1 MTISILGSGSWS
13 TAIADLLAEK
23 EKVLIYARDEKV
35 VSSINKD
42 HINKKYFPNININEN
57 IKATSNLKEIFE
69 NKYIVNGIPT
79 QQVRNVLN
87 KANEFLTD
95 DHVIINLSKGLELN
109 THKRI
114 SEIFYEFNKNISFV
128 ALSGPSHAEEVIL
141 KMPTTVVAASKDLNL
156 AIEVQNIFVRD
167 YFRVYSSNDLI
178 GVELGGAI
186 KNILAFG
193 IGIAQGLGY
202 GDNAKAAL
210 ITRGIHEMSKFAC
223 EFGAEFKTINGLA
236 GVGDLIVTATSKH
249 SRNNRAGILIGEGLS
264 IDELSDKINMVVEGI
279 PTTRSVYELAKN
291 KNIELP
297 ITNEIYQVL
306 FNNKDCKDSV
316 NDLMMRDIK
325 SEF

>member
-1 MTISILGSGSWS
+1 MITI
-13 TAIADLLAEK
+13 LL
-23 EKVLIYARDEKV
+23 L
-35 VSSINKD
+35 
-42 HINKKYFPNININEN
+42 F
-57 IKATSNLKEIFE
+57 F
-69 NKYIVNGIPT
+69 
-79 QQVRNVLN
+79 
-87 KANEFLTD
+87 
-95 DHVIINLSKGLELN
+95 KGLELES
-109 THKRI
+109 HKRI
-114 SEIFYEFNKNISFV
+114 SEIFKDFNKNLSFV

-141 KMPTTVVAASKDLNL
+141 KMPTAVVSASEDMVL
-156 AIEVQNIFVRD
+156 AKQIQELFVRK
-167 YFRVYSSNDLI
+167 YFRVYSSNDLV

-193 IGIAQGLGY
+193 IGMAQGLGY

-249 SRNNRAGILIGEGLS
+249 SRNNKAGILVGQGLS
-264 IDELSDKINMVVEGI
+264 LDELQNKIKMVVEGI
-279 PTTRSVYELAKN
+279 PTTKSVFELAKE

-306 FNNKDCKDSV
+306 FNNKDCDESV
-316 NDLMMRDIK
+316 RDLMMRDIK

>member
-1 MTISILGSGSWS
+1 RS
-13 TAIADLLAEK
+13 
-23 EKVLIYARDEKV
+23 YARDEKV

>member
-87 KANEFLTD
+87 KANKFLTD

-128 ALSGPSHAEEVIL
+128 ALSGP
-141 KMPTTVVAASKDLNL
+141 
-156 AIEVQNIFVRD
+156 
-167 YFRVYSSNDLI
+167 
-178 GVELGGAI
+178 
-186 KNILAFG
+186 
-193 IGIAQGLGY
+193 
-202 GDNAKAAL
+202 
-210 ITRGIHEMSKFAC
+210 
-223 EFGAEFKTINGLA
+223 
-236 GVGDLIVTATSKH
+236 
-249 SRNNRAGILIGEGLS
+249 
-264 IDELSDKINMVVEGI
+264 
-279 PTTRSVYELAKN
+279 
-291 KNIELP
+291 
-297 ITNEIYQVL
+297 
-306 FNNKDCKDSV
+306 
-316 NDLMMRDIK
+316 
-325 SEF
+325 

>member
-1 MTISILGSGSWS
+1 MTISILGAGSWS

-57 IKATSNLKEIFE
+57 IKATSNLKEIFK

-87 KANEFLTD
+87 KANKFLTD

-193 IGIAQGLGY
+193 IGMAQGLGY

-264 IDELSDKINMVVEGI
+264 LDELSDKINMVVEGI

>member
-193 IGIAQGLGY
+193 
-202 GDNAKAAL
+202 
-210 ITRGIHEMSKFAC
+210 
-223 EFGAEFKTINGLA
+223 
-236 GVGDLIVTATSKH
+236 
-249 SRNNRAGILIGEGLS
+249 
-264 IDELSDKINMVVEGI
+264 
-279 PTTRSVYELAKN
+279 
-291 KNIELP
+291 
-297 ITNEIYQVL
+297 
-306 FNNKDCKDSV
+306 
-316 NDLMMRDIK
+316 
-325 SEF
+325 